1 MNSYIP
7 DNVFFMSAVNT
18 IIIFLLVCLCFY
30 YIAILPKEHKEIINF
45 LKERKHLSDAEAE
58 FLEDLSRFDNIWHN
72 FNRPFRGLKFQND
85 IFMMDLMALAK
96 ETRDRYASIK
106 AKRDAIDDFKKGN
119 I

>member
-1 MNSYIP
+1 MNSHIP

-18 IIIFLLVCLCFY
+18 IIIFLFVCLCFY
-30 YIAILPKEHKEIINF
+30 YIAILPKEHKEIMNY
-45 LKERKHLSDAEAE
+45 LKERKHLSDVEVE
-58 FLEDLSRFDNIWHN
+58 FLEDLSRFDNIWNN

-85 IFMMDLMALAK
+85 IFIMDLMALAK
-96 ETRDRYASIK
+96 ETRDRYDSIK